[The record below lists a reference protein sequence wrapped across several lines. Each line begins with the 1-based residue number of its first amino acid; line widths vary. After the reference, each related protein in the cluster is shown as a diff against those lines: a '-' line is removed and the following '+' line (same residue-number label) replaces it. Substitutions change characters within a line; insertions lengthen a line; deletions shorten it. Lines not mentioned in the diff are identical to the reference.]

1 MRSLSLDRKSRKPS
15 RAQSSRTSARGSREL
30 PSVQPGSARRG
41 KAPGLL
47 ARLGARL
54 SLFIRRPMMALCG
67 MLIVLVLLGALFA
80 SGVIGR
86 SVHAVGRGID
96 TMTADAGF
104 GISEIHIT
112 GNRRTPYKQVLEVLG
127 MTPGQSI
134 FSADLWSARERL
146 SRLEWIASAELH
158 RRYPDAIFVTL
169 VEKRPF
175 ALWQPPYNSLG
186 NSLGDA
192 KGEAPIYVVER
203 NGSIITSHEIEKFR
217 HLPKLVGAGAPQTAA
232 DLVDAVA
239 AHRAIAA
246 RIAAY
251 SRVSMRRW
259 NLILDDGVVV
269 QLPEIGWQKEL
280 DTLEHLIIDG
290 SILERDITQID
301 LRSPTHYFF
310 LLKNGEKKETER
322 GKET

>member
-1 MRSLSLDRKSRKPS
+1 MRSLSVDRKSRKPS
-15 RAQSSRTSARGSREL
+15 RPQSARAIARGSREL
-30 PSVQPGSARRG
+30 PSVQPGTTRRG
-41 KAPGLL
+41 KDQGLL
-47 ARLGARL
+47 AARL
-54 SLFIRRPMMALCG
+54 SLFMRRPMMAMCG
-67 MLIVLVLLGALFA
+67 VLGILVLLGALFA

-86 SVHAVGRGID
+86 SVHAVDRGID
-96 TMTADAGF
+96 TITADAGF

-112 GNRRTPYKQVLEVLG
+112 GNRRTPYNQVLEVLG
-127 MTPGQSI
+127 MKPGQSI

-146 SRLEWIASAELH
+146 SRLDWIASAELH

-203 NGSIITSHEIEKFR
+203 NGRLITSHEVEKFR
-217 HLPKLVGAGAPQTAA
+217 RLPKLVGAGAPQAAA

-239 AHRAIAA
+239 THRAIAA

-251 SRVSMRRW
+251 SRISMRRW
-259 NLILDDGVVV
+259 NLILDDGVVA

-280 DTLEHLIIDG
+280 DALEHLIIDG

-310 LLKNGEKKETER
+310 LLKNGEKKEAER

>member
-1 MRSLSLDRKSRKPS
+1 MRSLSVDRKNRSKP
-15 RAQSSRTSARGSREL
+15 RAQSARAIARGNREL
-30 PSVQPGSARRG
+30 PSVQPGTARRG
-41 KAPGLL
+41 KAPGLR
-47 ARLGARL
+47 ARLAASLSRLAARP
-54 SLFIRRPMMALCG
+54 ITALCG
-67 MLIVLVLLGALFA
+67 LLTVLVLLGALFA

-86 SVHAVGRGID
+86 SFHAVDRGID
-96 TMTADAGF
+96 TIMADAGF

-112 GNRRTPYKQVLEVLG
+112 GNRRTPYNQVLEVLG
-127 MTPGQSI
+127 MKPGQSI
-134 FSADLWSARERL
+134 FSADLWRARDRL
-146 SRLEWIASAELH
+146 SRLDWIASAELH

-175 ALWQPPYNSLG
+175 ALWQPPADTRG
-186 NSLGDA
+186 A
-192 KGEAPIYVVER
+192 APIYVVER
-203 NGSIITSHEIEKFR
+203 NGRPITSHEIEKFR
-217 HLPKLVGAGAPQTAA
+217 RLPKLVGAGAPQAAA

-251 SRVSMRRW
+251 ARVSMRRW

-269 QLPEIGWQKEL
+269 QLPEIGWAKEL
-280 DTLEHLIIDG
+280 DALEHLIIDG

-301 LRSPTHYFF
+301 LRSATHYFF

>member
-1 MRSLSLDRKSRKPS
+1 MRSVNVERKSRKAS
-15 RAQSSRTSARGSREL
+15 RTQTVRPSSRGGRDM

-41 KAPGLL
+41 KGPGLL
-47 ARLGARL
+47 ANLSDRLAT
-54 SLFIRRPMMALCG
+54 FTHRPMMVMCG
-67 MLIVLVLLGALFA
+67 LLVVLVLLGALFA

-86 SVHAVGRGID
+86 GIRAVNRTID
-96 TMTADAGF
+96 TITADAGF

-112 GNRRTPYKQVLEVLG
+112 GNRRTPYNQVLEVLG
-127 MTPGQSI
+127 MNPGQSI
-134 FSADLWSARERL
+134 FSADLWEARGRL
-146 SRLEWIASAELH
+146 AHLDWIASAEIH

-175 ALWQPPYNSLG
+175 ALWQAPA
-186 NSLGDA
+186 DA
-192 KGEAPIYVVER
+192 HGETPIWVVER
-203 NGSIITSHEIEKFR
+203 NGRLITTHDIEKFR
-217 HLPKLVGAGAPQTAA
+217 RLPKLVGAGAPVAAA

-239 AHRAIAA
+239 THRAIAA

-251 SRVSMRRW
+251 ARQSERRW

-269 QLPEIGWQKEL
+269 QLPETGWQKEL
-280 DTLEHLIIDG
+280 DALEHLIIDG
-290 SILERDITQID
+290 GILERDITEID

-310 LLKNGEKKETER
+310 LLKNGEKKEAER

>member
-1 MRSLSLDRKSRKPS
+1 MRSVNIERKSRGKA
-15 RAQSSRTSARGSREL
+15 RVQSARTVTRGSREL
-30 PSVQPGSARRG
+30 SAVQPGSARRG
-41 KAPGLL
+41 KASGLL
-47 ARLGARL
+47 TRLGTRL
-54 SLFIRRPMMALCG
+54 SLFSRRPMMAMCG
-67 MLIVLVLLGALFA
+67 MLGVLVLLGALFA

-86 SVHAVGRGID
+86 SYHAVGRGIAAV
-96 TMTADAGF
+96 TADAGF

-127 MTPGQSI
+127 MKPGQSI
-134 FSADLWSARERL
+134 FGADLWSARERL
-146 SRLEWIASAELH
+146 ARLEWIASAEIH

-175 ALWQPPYNSLG
+175 ALWQPPA
-186 NSLGDA
+186 DA
-192 KGEAPIYVVER
+192 KGESPIWVVER
-203 NGSIITSHEIEKFR
+203 NGRPITSHDVEKFR
-217 HLPKLVGAGAPQTAA
+217 RLPKLVGAGAPQAAA

-251 SRVSMRRW
+251 ARQSERRW

-280 DTLEHLIIDG
+280 DALEHLIIDG
-290 SILERDITQID
+290 GILERDVTEID

-310 LLKNGEKKETER
+310 LLKNGEKKEAER

>member
-1 MRSLSLDRKSRKPS
+1 MRSVNVERKSRKASRTQTVRPSS
-15 RAQSSRTSARGSREL
+15 RAARDL
-30 PSVQPGSARRG
+30 PSVQPGSSRRG
-41 KAPGLL
+41 KGPGLL
-47 ARLGARL
+47 ADLSERL
-54 SLFIRRPMMALCG
+54 SLFTRRPIIVMSGVLV
-67 MLIVLVLLGALFA
+67 VLVLLGALFA

-86 SVHAVGRGID
+86 SVRAVNRTID
-96 TMTADAGF
+96 TVTADAGF

-112 GNRRTPYKQVLEVLG
+112 GNRRTPYNQVLEVLA
-127 MTPGQSI
+127 MKPGQSI
-134 FSADLWSARERL
+134 FSANLWQARDRL
-146 SRLEWIASAELH
+146 AHLEWIASAEIH

-175 ALWQPPYNSLG
+175 ALWQGPT
-186 NSLGDA
+186 DA
-192 KGEAPIYVVER
+192 HGEALIWVVER
-203 NGSIITSHEIEKFR
+203 NGKLITARDVDKFR
-217 HLPKLVGAGAPQTAA
+217 RLPKLVGAGAPEAAA

-251 SRVSMRRW
+251 ARVSSRRW

-269 QLPEIGWQKEL
+269 QLPDNGWQKEL
-280 DTLEHLIIDG
+280 DALEHLIIDG
-290 SILERDITQID
+290 GILERDITQID

-310 LLKNGEKKETER
+310 LLKNGEKKDAPR

>member
-1 MRSLSLDRKSRKPS
+1 MRSLSLDRKSRNKP
-15 RAQSSRTSARGSREL
+15 RTQSVRPAARGSREL

-41 KAPGLL
+41 KGPGLL

-54 SLFIRRPMMALCG
+54 GLFIRRPMMALCG
-67 MLIVLVLLGALFA
+67 ALIVLVLLGALFA

-86 SVHAVGRGID
+86 SVHAVDRGID
-96 TMTADAGF
+96 TATAGAGF

-127 MTPGQSI
+127 MKPGQSI
-134 FSADLWSARERL
+134 FSADLWSARQRL

-175 ALWQPPYNSLG
+175 ALWQPPADS
-186 NSLGDA
+186 

-203 NGSIITSHEIEKFR
+203 NGGPITSHEIEKFR
-217 HLPKLVGAGAPQTAA
+217 HLPKLVGAGAPQAAA

-251 SRVSMRRW
+251 SRVSLRRW

-280 DTLEHLIIDG
+280 DALEHLIIDG
-290 SILERDITQID
+290 SILERDIIQID

>member
-1 MRSLSLDRKSRKPS
+1 MRSLSVGRKNRKPS
-15 RAQSSRTSARGSREL
+15 RAQAARTSARGNRDM

-41 KAPGLL
+41 QDSGRL
-47 ARLGARL
+47 ARLKIGL
-54 SLFIRRPMMALCG
+54 SRFAARPMMALCG
-67 MLIVLVLLGALFA
+67 VLAVLVLLGALFA

-86 SVHAVGRGID
+86 SIHAVGRGID
-96 TMTADAGF
+96 TVTADAGF
-104 GISEIHIT
+104 GISEIHIA
-112 GNRRTPYKQVLEVLG
+112 GNRRTPYGQVLEVLG
-127 MTPGQSI
+127 MKPGQSI
-134 FSADLWSARERL
+134 FSADLWRARGRL
-146 SRLEWIASAELH
+146 SRLDWIASAEIH
-158 RRYPDAIFVTL
+158 RRFPDAIFVTL

-186 NSLGDA
+186 DA
-192 KGEAPIYVVER
+192 KGEAPIFVVER
-203 NGSIITSHEIEKFR
+203 NGRPITSHDLEKFR
-217 HLPKLVGAGAPQTAA
+217 HLPKLVGAGAPQAAA

-251 SRVSMRRW
+251 SRISQRRW

-280 DTLEHLIIDG
+280 DALEHLIIDG